1 MKKRHALGRRRTVLA
16 YLFLSPTILFYIIF
30 FLVPVFFSLYIS
42 LIKWDMLSPV
52 TEAPFVGLK
61 NYIYILT
68 RDDLFWLTLKNT
80 LVFAFGTVTLS
91 VFLSLVL
98 AFLFTRSRLKVLW
111 RIVYWLPMVTT
122 VVAIGQLWVYML
134 DGVYGL
140 INTLI
145 GHVGIVGPNWLS
157 DETWALPTVMMISVW
172 SGLGGAMLIF
182 SAGLEGI
189 SETFY
194 EAARVDGATV
204 WQEFWK
210 ITMPLLR
217 PAILFNLVTGF
228 IGGLSAF
235 VLIMVMTQGGPVN
248 ATNVVGNY
256 MYQVAF
262 QDMRMGRASAMSFV
276 LFAII
281 LVVTLLQLRIF
292 RRGGVEAY

>member
-68 RDDLFWLTLKNT
+68 RDDLFWVTLKNT